1 MHAICLV
8 QGDYGQPWGRTDG
21 SLNTGT
27 WLRKR
32 VSRAV
37 GSRAHGHRPSWHYCR
52 RLYWKNSPVFRPFPP
67 TQKKKESMVYGV
79 MGWQNFT
86 HALVGDHEKKK
97 KKTTGKQE
105 RMQNYQLW
113 IPRAPVAPWQVPE
126 LGKQSTKN
134 TGYTTEWDPKE
145 ANIVP

>member
-1 MHAICLV
+1 MV
-8 QGDYGQPWGRTDG
+8 KEEGQQGSGKPCSRPQAFPALLQETVLEEFS
-21 SLNTGT
+21 SLQA
-27 WLRKR
+27 L
-32 VSRAV
+32 S
-37 GSRAHGHRPSWHYCR
+37 
-52 RLYWKNSPVFRPFPP
+52 P
-67 TQKKKESMVYGV
+67 TQEKKESMVYDV

-97 KKTTGKQE
+97 TIGKQE

-113 IPRAPVAPWQVPE
+113 VPRAPVAPWQVPE